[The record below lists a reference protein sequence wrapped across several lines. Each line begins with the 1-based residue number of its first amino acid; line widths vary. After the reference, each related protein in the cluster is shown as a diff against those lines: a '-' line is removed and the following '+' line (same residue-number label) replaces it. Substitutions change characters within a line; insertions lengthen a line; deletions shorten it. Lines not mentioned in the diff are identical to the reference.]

1 MLVYDA
7 GERSCALMNKD
18 MTDEITAVY
27 DMGVEELQ
35 EKFEELYGFL
45 PG

>member
-1 MLVYDA
+1 
-7 GERSCALMNKD
+7 MNKD